1 MTRHLLRNSVMTDL
15 MPHRR
20 LSARS
25 ASSYAVI
32 FTGTRVPR
40 QLLSASWVLCFFL
53 SSRRRHGLWMEGACC
68 VGCVHENHQD
78 FTRWRHIHRGRNIT
92 FQIGAQKPQKKSV
105 VFFRASLINAR
116 AMRPVVKKKNLSIP
130 PNAEKK
136 KKINPSGEMR
146 DRLLLSNDVET
157 TFCTRPI
164 ASIEIDH
171 RVSSQLRGL
180 LYQTHSLA
188 GRSRS
193 VARSVCSAFSAP
205 NICSSRARLLS
216 CA

>member
-32 FTGTRVPR
+32 FSGTRVPR

-92 FQIGAQKPQKKSV
+92 FQIGAQKPQKKKCC
-105 VFFRASLINAR
+105 FFSGLVDQRQGDEAGRKEKKFIHSAQCGE
-116 AMRPVVKKKNLSIP
+116 KKNNKSVWWDAGPAFAVQRRRNNLLYKADSVNRNRSSCFFSAARPSISDTLSSW
-130 PNAEKK
+130 AESKRGA
-136 KKINPSGEMR
+136 I
-146 DRLLLSNDVET
+146 
-157 TFCTRPI
+157 
-164 ASIEIDH
+164 
-171 RVSSQLRGL
+171 GL
-180 LYQTHSLA
+180 L
-188 GRSRS
+188 R
-193 VARSVCSAFSAP
+193 F
-205 NICSSRARLLS
+205 
-216 CA
+216 

>member
-1 MTRHLLRNSVMTDL
+1 MFLSFFSTPSRFMDGRSVLRWL
-15 MPHRR
+15 R
-20 LSARS
+20 AREPS
-25 ASSYAVI
+25 GFYAMASHSSRSEYNISNWRAK
-32 FTGTRVPR
+32 T
-40 QLLSASWVLCFFL
+40 SKKKCCFF
-53 SSRRRHGLWMEGACC
+53 SGLVDQRQGDEA
-68 VGCVHENHQD
+68 
-78 FTRWRHIHRGRNIT
+78 GR
-92 FQIGAQKPQKKSV
+92 K
-105 VFFRASLINAR
+105 
-116 AMRPVVKKKNLSIP
+116 
-130 PNAEKK
+130 EKK
-136 KKINPSGEMR
+136 FIHSAQCGEKKIINPSGEMR

>member
-1 MTRHLLRNSVMTDL
+1 
-15 MPHRR
+15 
-20 LSARS
+20 
-25 ASSYAVI
+25 
-32 FTGTRVPR
+32 
-40 QLLSASWVLCFFL
+40 
-53 SSRRRHGLWMEGACC
+53 MEGACC

-92 FQIGAQKPQKKSV
+92 FQIGAQKPQKKKCC
-105 VFFRASLINAR
+105 FFSGLVDQRQGDEAGR
-116 AMRPVVKKKNLSIP
+116 KEKNLSIP
-130 PNAEKK
+130 PNAEEKK
-136 KKINPSGEMR
+136 IINPSGEMR

>member
-1 MTRHLLRNSVMTDL
+1 
-15 MPHRR
+15 
-20 LSARS
+20 
-25 ASSYAVI
+25 
-32 FTGTRVPR
+32 
-40 QLLSASWVLCFFL
+40 
-53 SSRRRHGLWMEGACC
+53 MEGACC

-92 FQIGAQKPQKKSV
+92 FQIGAQKPQKKKCC
-105 VFFRASLINAR
+105 FFSGLVDQRQGDEAGR
-116 AMRPVVKKKNLSIP
+116 KEKNLSIP